1 MDAPAYPLF
10 LSLRDSICLVAGFGG
25 VGRRKVAGLLACAP
39 AAVHV
44 FDLREPDDDEGR
56 ALLRHDAVRF
66 HARACTE
73 DDLRPCRLVFAATG
87 SRAENARIAAQCA
100 RLGLLC
106 NCVDAPEDGTFI
118 VPAVARTERLAAAL
132 STGGASPALARRWRG
147 ELEAWLAPRARM
159 SRLMGELRPL
169 VLALGMDTG
178 QNTAIFRTLA
188 ASPLQDCLE
197 RGDLAGCR
205 ALLEQTLPPA
215 LHDRIT
221 ELLDAV
227 A

>member
-10 LSLRDSICLVAGFGG
+10 LSLRASICLVAGFGG

-44 FDLREPDDDEGR
+44 FDLGEPDDEEGR
-56 ALLRHDAVRF
+56 ALLRHAAVRF
-66 HARACTE
+66 FARPCTE
-73 DDLRPCRLVFAATG
+73 EDLRPCRLVFAATG
-87 SRAENARIAAQCA
+87 SREENARIAALCA
-100 RLGLLC
+100 RLGLIC
-106 NCVDAPEDGTFI
+106 NCADAPGEGDMI
-118 VPAVARTERLAAAL
+118 VPAVARADCLTAAL
-132 STGGASPALARRWRG
+132 STGGGSPALARRWRG

-159 SRLMGELRPL
+159 ARLMSELRPL
-169 VLALGMDTG
+169 VLALGMDTR
-178 QNTAIFRTLA
+178 QNTRIFRTLA
-188 ASPLQDCLE
+188 ASSLQDCLE
-197 RGDLAGCR
+197 RGDLDGCR

-215 LHDRIT
+215 LRDRIT